1 MVSDEKKTYPHKA
14 SFYQSREDT
23 ARMRGAFM
31 ATRAEEG
38 YRSMSEFI
46 SAAVLAEV
54 GRLEVKYNAG
64 KPFPAIEADRGH
76 AGKPL

>member
-1 MVSDEKKTYPHKA
+1 MSAGEKKTYPPKV

-54 GRLEVKYNAG
+54 RRLEAKYNDG
-64 KPFPAIEADRGH
+64 EPFPAIEADRGH